1 MTDKEQIA
9 DLYEA
14 MYQAMIAKDTV
25 ALGKILSEDSVLV
38 HMTGHRQ
45 PRQEYLCEIASGV
58 LNYYSVNTD
67 SLDITLEGDTARM
80 VGKSRVN
87 AAVYGGGRH
96 TWRLRM
102 DSELRKIDGE
112 WLITYSKASTY

>member
-45 PRQEYLCEIASGV
+45 PRQKYLCEIASGV

>member
-14 MYQAMIAKDTV
+14 MYQAMISKDTV
-25 ALGKILSEDSVLV
+25 ALGKILSEESVLV
-38 HMTGHRQ
+38 QMTVHRQ
-45 PRQEYLCEIASGV
+45 PRQEYLREIASGV

-102 DSELRKIDGE
+102 DSQLRKIDGE

>member
-38 HMTGHRQ
+38 PAT
-45 PRQEYLCEIASGV
+45 
-58 LNYYSVNTD
+58 
-67 SLDITLEGDTARM
+67 TA
-80 VGKSRVN
+80 GLS
-87 AAVYGGGRH
+87 A
-96 TWRLRM
+96 
-102 DSELRKIDGE
+102 
-112 WLITYSKASTY
+112 

>member
-9 DLYEA
+9 ALYEA

-45 PRQEYLCEIASGV
+45 PRHEYLREIALGV

-102 DSELRKIDGE
+102 DSQLRKIDGE

>member
-38 HMTGHRQ
+38 HMTGQRQ
-45 PRQEYLCEIASGV
+45 PRQEYLREIASGV

-102 DSELRKIDGE
+102 DSQLRKIDGE